1 MSEQPELPGMSALAQ
16 PLLMIGVVYF
26 VKNNVDVEDP
36 AQLVNLRIA
45 YVCHLI
51 FVWTSL
57 AVIAYLSQTRG
68 SSTEREKEVVDVQKD
83 LSTGKEKKVTM
94 TRQAYDLTKVKAA
107 FGQSLMGMCILG
119 FIHYKWETVFPLAIQ
134 SVVQPL
140 LFLKSPL
147 AKIHFWG
154 MDVKR
159 PFDNHTAS
167 PFAGM
172 VKEMKKMQEEQK
184 KEKRVQSSKKTK
196 KLSGSEKRKQKRE
209 Q

>member
-1 MSEQPELPGMSALAQ
+1 MSDQPKLPGMSALAQ

-26 VKNNVDVEDP
+26 IKNNVDVEDP
-36 AQLVNLRIA
+36 AQLGNLRIA
-45 YVCHLI
+45 YVCHLL

-83 LSTGKEKKVTM
+83 MSTGKEKKVTM
-94 TRQAYDLTKVKAA
+94 MRQEYDMIKVKAA
-107 FGQSLMGMCILG
+107 FGQSIMGMCILG
-119 FIHYKWETVFPLAIQ
+119 FIHYKWQTVLPLAIQ

-147 AKIHFWG
+147 AQAHFWG

-159 PFDNHTAS
+159 PFDVPKN
-167 PFAGM
+167 PLEGM
-172 VKEMKKMQEEQK
+172 MKEMKKMQEDQK
-184 KEKRVQSSKKTK
+184 KEKRAQSSKKTK
-196 KLSGSEKRKQKRE
+196 KLTGSERRKQKRE